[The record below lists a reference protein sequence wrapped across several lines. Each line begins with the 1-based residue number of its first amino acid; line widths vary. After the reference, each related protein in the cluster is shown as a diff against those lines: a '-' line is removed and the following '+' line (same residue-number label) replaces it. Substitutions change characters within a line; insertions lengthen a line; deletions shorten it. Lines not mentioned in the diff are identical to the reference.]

1 MEDDNDMTTGRQR
14 IPKSPTDALGLPPP
28 LGDSDQSAKLLIAA
42 VLAAGQNGCNCSS
55 CQLLKRFGG
64 FMSEAVLKETQSG

>member
-1 MEDDNDMTTGRQR
+1 MVTERARKPKAADN
-14 IPKSPTDALGLPPP
+14 PLGLPPA
-28 LGDSDQSAKLLIAA
+28 LGDNEQSAKLLIAA

-64 FMSEAVLKETQSG
+64 FMSDAVLKEVQSG